1 MTVWAVYARE
11 IDYSP
16 EVKSPIEWM
25 LLTTVEVSI
34 FREAVERLAWYA
46 RRWGIEVYHRTL
58 KSGCR
63 VEDRRLNNVDRIEAC
78 LAIDLV
84 VAWRIY
90 WLTKQG
96 RETPDIS
103 CDNFLSED
111 EWKALCAY
119 VRKEPSPDKPPS
131 LGEAVCMIASLGG
144 FLGRKSDGEPGTT
157 TMWRGLQRLQDIAM
171 GFAMSKSLQN
181 TRAGP

>member
-1 MTVWAVYARE
+1 VWAVYARE
-11 IDYSP
+11 IDYSS

-119 VRKEPSPDKPPS
+119 VRKEP
-131 LGEAVCMIASLGG
+131 
-144 FLGRKSDGEPGTT
+144 
-157 TMWRGLQRLQDIAM
+157 
-171 GFAMSKSLQN
+171 
-181 TRAGP
+181 

>member
-1 MTVWAVYARE
+1 VWAVYARE

-25 LLTTVEVSI
+25 LLTTVEVST
-34 FREAVERLAWYA
+34 FLEAVERLAWYA

-111 EWKALCAY
+111 ETEHEGWPISNGLTY
-119 VRKEPSPDKPPS
+119 
-131 LGEAVCMIASLGG
+131 GY
-144 FLGRKSDGEPGTT
+144 KSAP
-157 TMWRGLQRLQDIAM
+157 
-171 GFAMSKSLQN
+171 
-181 TRAGP
+181 RAGGGSFNSCLF